1 MEVFRATFPSKEM
14 TALWNADFRVPEPGD
29 IHAEALISRAPVN
42 ILSAL
47 SFLISIMTRQ
57 LIDHTAAP
65 RGSLNRAII
74 GRRLSLD
81 YSMDVFVDTVK
92 IKRE

>member
-1 MEVFRATFPSKEM
+1 MEVFRAAFPSKEM

-29 IHAEALISRAPVN
+29 IHAEALISRASVN

-57 LIDHTAAP
+57 LIDHAAAP
-65 RGSLNRAII
+65 RGSLNRAVI
-74 GRRLSLD
+74 GRCLSSD
-81 YSMDVFVDTVK
+81 YSIPVFY
-92 IKRE
+92 ISSP